1 VPESFA
7 HTMWTR
13 VQGWFVAHAEQVTLA
28 FIADETGEPVDP
40 NRGYLRIRFAE
51 GVASDCPNWGEKRF
65 PVLHGCV
72 SLSVLGAA
80 PSRFATFGRL
90 PEPDQ
95 PISMLLPFA
104 GGTVEVEAALYEAAA
119 DSPLDAA
126 VDLVSGLASLT
137 RPPLSVAAGLSDQVS
152 EGFDRVL
159 SGNEPVLGLHA
170 TMVSPNGGGST
181 SLRPGHLVLL
191 GAPQGEL
198 AGTPVIRDG
207 RLHLQGADGTAPP
220 ADVDYLVIRVECRTE
235 RDEWRFPELEA
246 LVKSA
251 TEALVHNRESAYADR
266 RREAIA
272 RAWNSPDL
280 IPVDR
285 KRLALLISE
294 QLDGNRTLDAIA
306 YDRLRAPGDP
316 VLPGVTLDRL
326 LEPGSAPA
334 PDGAP
339 DDATRQLRT

>member
-1 VPESFA
+1 MPESFA
-7 HTMWTR
+7 HTLWTR
-13 VQGWFVAHAEQVTLA
+13 VQGWFVANADEVTLA
-28 FIADETGEPVDP
+28 FIADEAGEPVDP

-51 GVASDCPNWGEKRF
+51 GVVSDCPSWGEKRF

-72 SLSVLGAA
+72 SLSVLGAV

-95 PISMLLPFA
+95 AISMLLPFA

-119 DSPLDAA
+119 DGPLDGA
-126 VDLVSGLASLT
+126 VGLVSGLASLT
-137 RPPLSVAAGLSDQVS
+137 NPPLAVAAGLSDQVS
-152 EGFDRVL
+152 EGFNRVL
-159 SGNEPVLGLHA
+159 DGNEPVLGLHA

-181 SLRPGHLVLL
+181 SMRPGHLVLL

-207 RLHLQGADGTAPP
+207 RLHLQGADGTEPP
-220 ADVDYLVIRVECRTE
+220 SDVDYLVIRVECRTE
-235 RDEWRFPELEA
+235 RDEWRFPELDA
-246 LVKSA
+246 LVKAA
-251 TEALVHNRESAYADR
+251 TEALVHNRESVYADR

-294 QLDGNRTLDAIA
+294 QLDGDRTLDAIS
-306 YDRLRAPGDP
+306 YHRLRAPGDA
-316 VLPGVTLDRL
+316 VLRGLTLDHL
-326 LEPGSAPA
+326 LEPGAPQEHR
-334 PDGAP
+334 GAP
-339 DDATRQLRT
+339 DDATRQIRN